1 MVNGYVLSNKWVTLF
16 IYVEGECAGLERD
29 SDKLRRWIIRRR
41 LEGQPVTL
49 ICTQARVSRKMFY
62 YWWSRYQAQGW
73 EGLHEKPKGRPC
85 GPALEVSLKEKI
97 IKLRKRYEW
106 GPNKIAGYLGHR
118 GFAVD
123 HHKVYHVICESGLN
137 HPITEPR
144 KTWGTK
150 RFQRQHCNSLWQA
163 DFKLCSDDWWMIS
176 FQDDHSRFITG
187 SLKVWNPT
195 GENAILLLDRAV
207 RRHGVPKQILT
218 DQGTQFK
225 PARGGKSE
233 FEMHCSE
240 LEIEHITASVRRPT
254 TIGKIEAFHKA
265 YEAESHLFKEH
276 WSFIRYYNYTRP
288 HEALNYLTPATIY
301 LKQKV

>member
-1 MVNGYVLSNKWVTLF
+1 M
-16 IYVEGECAGLERD
+16 ERD

-240 LEIEHITASVRRPT
+240 LEIEHLTASVRRPT